1 MKLGKVHALIAGFTL
16 SIFTL
21 IPAHANSLVATSP
34 ISGSTTTTAPTS
46 VTVTAQIALLDE
58 GNEITVTDPA
68 GHRVDDGTI
77 TVDQMNVSVGLRALV
92 DAGIY
97 RVSYILLTDGEDPL
111 EGSFTF
117 NFSSP
122 NVIEPA
128 PEPSPTQSSQ
138 SAGSS
143 WGTNVFVISLLV
155 LAFLVL
161 VGLSLYARK
170 LFKDR

>member
-1 MKLGKVHALIAGFTL
+1 MKIGKTQAFIAGFTL
-16 SIFTL
+16 SLFSL

-46 VTVTAQIALLDE
+46 VAVTAQVALLEE
-58 GNEITVTDPA
+58 GNEITVVDPA
-68 GHRVDDGTI
+68 GNRVDDGTI
-77 TVDQMNVSVGLRALV
+77 TVDQMSVSVGLRALV

-97 RVSYILLTDGEDPL
+97 KVSYILLTDGEDPL

-128 PEPSPTQSSQ
+128 PEPAPTQSPQ
-138 SAGSS
+138 SASSS
-143 WGTNVFVISLLV
+143 WGTNVFVIALLV

-170 LFKDR
+170 LFKNR

>member
-1 MKLGKVHALIAGFTL
+1 MKLGKIQALIAGFTL

-21 IPAHANSLVATSP
+21 IPANANSLVATSP

-46 VTVTAQIALLDE
+46 VAVTAQVALLEE
-58 GNEITVTDPA
+58 GNEITVVDPA
-68 GHRVDDGTI
+68 GNRVDDGTI
-77 TVDQMNVSVGLRALV
+77 TVNQMSVSVGLRALV
-92 DAGIY
+92 DTGIY
-97 RVSYILLTDGEDPL
+97 KVSYILLTDGEDSL

-128 PEPSPTQSSQ
+128 PQPSPTQSSQ
-138 SAGSS
+138 SASSS
-143 WGTNVFVISLLV
+143 WGTNVFVIALLV

-170 LFKDR
+170 LFKNR

>member
-1 MKLGKVHALIAGFTL
+1 MKLGKTGAFIASFAL

-21 IPAHANSLVATSP
+21 IPANANSLVATSP
-34 ISGSTTTTAPTS
+34 ISGATITSMPTS
-46 VTVTAQIALLDE
+46 VTVTAQIAVLEE

-68 GHRVDDGTI
+68 GNRVDDGTI

-97 RVSYILLTDGEDPL
+97 KVSYILLTDGEDPL

-117 NFSSP
+117 NYSAPS
-122 NVIEPA
+122 VIDPA
-128 PEPSPTQSSQ
+128 PQPSPTQKTQ
-138 SAGSS
+138 SASSS
-143 WGTNVFVISLLV
+143 WGTNVFVIALLV

-170 LFKDR
+170 LFKNK

>member
-1 MKLGKVHALIAGFTL
+1 MKIGKTQAFIAAFTL
-16 SIFTL
+16 SLFSL

-34 ISGSTTTTAPTS
+34 ISGSTTSTAPTS
-46 VTVTAQIALLDE
+46 VAVTAQIALLEE
-58 GNEITVTDPA
+58 GNEITVVDPA
-68 GHRVDDGTI
+68 GNRVDDGTI
-77 TVDQMNVSVGLRALV
+77 TVDQMSVSVGLRALV

-97 RVSYILLTDGEDPL
+97 KVNYILLTDGEDPL

-117 NFSSP
+117 NFTSP

-128 PEPSPTQSSQ
+128 PQPSPTQSAQ
-138 SAGSS
+138 SASSS
-143 WGTNVFVISLLV
+143 WGTNVFVIALLV

-170 LFKDR
+170 LFKNR

>member
-1 MKLGKVHALIAGFTL
+1 MKFGKTQAFIAGFTL
-16 SIFTL
+16 ALFSL
-21 IPAHANSLVATSP
+21 IPAQANSLVATSP

-46 VTVTAQIALLDE
+46 VSVTAQVALLEE
-58 GNEITVTDPA
+58 GNEITVVDPA
-68 GHRVDDGTI
+68 GNRVDDGTI
-77 TVDQMNVSVGLRALV
+77 TIDQMSVSVGLRALV

-97 RVSYILLTDGEDPL
+97 KVSYILLTDGEDPL

-128 PEPSPTQSSQ
+128 PEPSPTQSAQ
-138 SAGSS
+138 SASSS
-143 WGTNVFVISLLV
+143 WGTNVFVIALLV

-170 LFKDR
+170 LFKNR

>member
-1 MKLGKVHALIAGFTL
+1 MKIGKTQAFIAAFTL
-16 SIFTL
+16 SLFSL

-34 ISGSTTTTAPTS
+34 ISGSTTSTAPTS
-46 VTVTAQIALLDE
+46 VAVTAQIALLEE
-58 GNEITVTDPA
+58 GNEITVVDPA
-68 GHRVDDGTI
+68 GNRVDDGTI
-77 TVDQMNVSVGLRALV
+77 TVDQMSVSVGLRALV

-97 RVSYILLTDGEDPL
+97 KVNYILLTDGEDPL

-117 NFSSP
+117 NFTSP

-128 PEPSPTQSSQ
+128 PQPSPSQ
-138 SAGSS
+138 SAQSASSS
-143 WGTNVFVISLLV
+143 WGTNVFVIALLV

-170 LFKDR
+170 LFKNR

>member
-1 MKLGKVHALIAGFTL
+1 MKIGKTQAFIAAFTL
-16 SIFTL
+16 SLFSL

-34 ISGSTTTTAPTS
+34 ISGSTTSTAPTS
-46 VTVTAQIALLDE
+46 VAVTAQIALLEE
-58 GNEITVTDPA
+58 GNEITVVDPA
-68 GHRVDDGTI
+68 GNRVDDGTI
-77 TVDQMNVSVGLRALV
+77 TVDQMSVSVGLRALV

-97 RVSYILLTDGEDPL
+97 KVNYILLTDGEDPL

-117 NFSSP
+117 NFTSP

-128 PEPSPTQSSQ
+128 PQPSPTKSAQ
-138 SAGSS
+138 SASSS
-143 WGTNVFVISLLV
+143 WGTNVFVIALLV

-170 LFKDR
+170 LFKNR

>member
-1 MKLGKVHALIAGFTL
+1 MKIGKTQASIAAFTL
-16 SIFTL
+16 SLFSL

-34 ISGSTTTTAPTS
+34 ISGSTTSTAPTS
-46 VTVTAQIALLDE
+46 VAVTAQIALLEE
-58 GNEITVTDPA
+58 GNEITVVDPA
-68 GHRVDDGTI
+68 GNRVDDGTI
-77 TVDQMNVSVGLRALV
+77 TVDQMSVSVGLRALV

-97 RVSYILLTDGEDPL
+97 KVNYILLTDGEDPL

-117 NFSSP
+117 NFTSP

-128 PEPSPTQSSQ
+128 PQPSPTQSAQ
-138 SAGSS
+138 SASSS
-143 WGTNVFVISLLV
+143 WGTNVFVIALLV

-170 LFKDR
+170 LFKNR

>member
-1 MKLGKVHALIAGFTL
+1 MKFGKTQALIATFTL
-16 SIFTL
+16 SLFSL
-21 IPAHANSLVATSP
+21 IPAQANSLVATSP
-34 ISGSTTTTAPTS
+34 ISGSTTSTAPTS
-46 VTVTAQIALLDE
+46 VTVTAQIALLEE
-58 GNEITVTDPA
+58 GNEITVLDPA
-68 GHRVDDGTI
+68 GNRVDDGTI
-77 TVDQMNVSVGLRALV
+77 TVDQMSVSVGLRALV

-97 RVSYILLTDGEDPL
+97 QVNYILLTDGEDPL

-128 PEPSPTQSSQ
+128 PQPSPTQSAQ
-138 SAGSS
+138 SASSS
-143 WGTNVFVISLLV
+143 WGTNIFVIALLV

-170 LFKDR
+170 LFKNR

>member
-1 MKLGKVHALIAGFTL
+1 MKFGKAQALIAGFTL
-16 SIFTL
+16 TLFTL
-21 IPAHANSLVATSP
+21 IPAQANSLVATSP
-34 ISGSTTTTAPTS
+34 ISGSTTTIAPTS
-46 VTVTAQIALLDE
+46 VSVTAQIALLDE

-68 GHRVDDGTI
+68 GNRVDDGTI
-77 TVDQMNVSVGLRALV
+77 TVDQMNVSVGLQALV

-128 PEPSPTQSSQ
+128 PEPSPTQSVQ

-170 LFKDR
+170 LFKNR

>member
-1 MKLGKVHALIAGFTL
+1 MKFGKAQALIAGFTL
-16 SIFTL
+16 TLFTL
-21 IPAHANSLVATSP
+21 IPAQANSLVATSP
-34 ISGSTTTTAPTS
+34 ISGSTTTIAPTS
-46 VTVTAQIALLDE
+46 VSVTAQIALLDE

-68 GHRVDDGTI
+68 GNRVDDGTI
-77 TVDQMNVSVGLRALV
+77 TVDQMNVSVGLQALV

-128 PEPSPTQSSQ
+128 PEPSPTQSAQ

-170 LFKDR
+170 LFKNR

>member
-1 MKLGKVHALIAGFTL
+1 MKLGKAHALIAGFTL

-21 IPAHANSLVATSP
+21 IPAQANSLVATSP
-34 ISGSTTTTAPTS
+34 ISGSTTNTAPTS
-46 VTVTAQIALLDE
+46 VTVTAQIALLGE
-58 GNEITVTDPA
+58 GNEITVVDPA
-68 GHRVDDGTI
+68 GNRVDDGTI
-77 TVDQMNVSVGLRALV
+77 TVDQMNVTVGLRALV

-97 RVSYILLTDGEDPL
+97 KVSYILLTDGEDPL

-122 NVIEPA
+122 SVIEPA
-128 PEPSPTQSSQ
+128 PAPSPTQNSQ
-138 SAGSS
+138 SASSS

-161 VGLSLYARK
+161 VGLSIYARK
-170 LFKDR
+170 LFKNR